1 MIRIQYQESGLG
13 ELALNHFYNLM
24 RNKFLNTLFF
34 LPIWILGQNAN
45 IYAEKIQQ
53 YKSWPNPINISIE
66 NENDCSDFY
75 VTVDNGKIENNDC
88 SYSVTP
94 ENAGRVIVS
103 VYRNDGQLI
112 DSKVFLAEE
121 PVFDA
126 YVLGMP
132 GLGNDIQNVNS
143 FSHSPGLGIMHK
155 DISCWDWDIKNL
167 HYDLMIVK
175 ADNQIFRFKS
185 DTNSFSTEMKKEFEK
200 LKSGD
205 ILIFRNIRLNEF
217 QVKDLIFEV
226 Q

>member
-1 MIRIQYQESGLG
+1 
-13 ELALNHFYNLM
+13 M

-34 LPIWILGQNAN
+34 LPIWLLGQNSN
-45 IYAEKIQQ
+45 IYAERIQL

-88 SYSVTP
+88 NYSVTP
-94 ENAGRVIVS
+94 ENAGRVTVS
-103 VYRNDGQLI
+103 VYRNDDQLI

-132 GLGNDIQNVNS
+132 ELGNYIQNVNS

-167 HYDLMIVK
+167 HYDLVIAE

-185 DTNSFSTEMKKEFEK
+185 DTNSFSTEMKREFEK

-205 ILIFRNIRLNEF
+205 ILVFRNIRLNEF
-217 QVKDLIFEV
+217 QVKDLILEI

>member
-1 MIRIQYQESGLG
+1 
-13 ELALNHFYNLM
+13 M

-45 IYAEKIQQ
+45 IYAEKIQL

-88 SYSVTP
+88 NYSVTP
-94 ENAGRVIVS
+94 ENTGRVTVS
-103 VYRNDGQLI
+103 VFRNNGQLI
-112 DSKVFLAEE
+112 DSKAFLAEE

-217 QVKDLIFEV
+217 RVKDLIFEI